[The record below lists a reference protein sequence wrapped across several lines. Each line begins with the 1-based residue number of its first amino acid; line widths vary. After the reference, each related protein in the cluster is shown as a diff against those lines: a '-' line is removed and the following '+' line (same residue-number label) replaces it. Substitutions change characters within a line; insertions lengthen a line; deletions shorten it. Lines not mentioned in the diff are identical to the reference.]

1 MFFFCIPVSQMVI
14 EEVSVLQ
21 TQLEIEKSCRENA
34 EALAT
39 KLNSENRKLKYLSLS
54 SRPCLDEMLPSITD
68 CMPLEEETDTQDT
81 SPDPCSLSNSR
92 VKLQETVSTL
102 LEEKKRLSCQ
112 LQEQQRQIE
121 ELKALAEK
129 EQAEMKEL
137 HKTIEQQSKTIKRFN
152 RVSVMATTEYEE
164 MKEQLDLEQSLRVKA
179 ETYAHEMLVK
189 QKEANR
195 QSMILLQNADPS
207 LQLIKALEDVANVT
221 KTLEQERLL
230 HHQKVKAL
238 EAELQ
243 EYSLKQ
249 QIAELQ
255 SQLELMEEEKRETEG
270 RLQEVEKKNRDLEK
284 RALTRPCTRDRPNP
298 RPCSPAPS
306 TTTTP
311 PPPPPLP
318 HRDATP
324 SGKTISSKGGSPK
337 LQQAP
342 GGADNVKVKAVN
354 EMMERIK
361 HGVVL
366 RPVKGG
372 DSKKP
377 PVMEEKLPQESAM
390 EELKGILETVKKS
403 PSRGS
408 QESVPS
414 PPGKSPVSSELE
426 VILRRR
432 RKQACDSGGGSK
444 TICLFGFLH
453 SPKMGI
459 SIISSEEDHPPQ

>member
-1 MFFFCIPVSQMVI
+1 MQCVLF
-14 EEVSVLQ
+14 VLQ
-21 TQLEIEKSCRENA
+21 
-34 EALAT
+34 
-39 KLNSENRKLKYLSLS
+39 LNSENRKLKYLSLS

-68 CMPLEEETDTQDT
+68 CMPLEEEPDTLDT
-81 SPDPCSLSNSR
+81 SPDPYSQYQQQ
-92 VKLQETVSTL
+92 VKELQETVSTL
-102 LEEKKRLSCQ
+102 LEEKKKKLACQ

-121 ELKALAEK
+121 ELTILAEK

-207 LQLIKALEDVANVT
+207 LQLIKALEDVANAT

-255 SQLELMEEEKRETEG
+255 SQLELMDEEKRETEG

-284 RALTRPCTRDRPNP
+284 R
-298 RPCSPAPS
+298 
-306 TTTTP
+306 
-311 PPPPPLP
+311 
-318 HRDATP
+318 
-324 SGKTISSKGGSPK
+324 G
-337 LQQAP
+337 
-342 GGADNVKVKAVN
+342 
-354 EMMERIK
+354 
-361 HGVVL
+361 
-366 RPVKGG
+366 
-372 DSKKP
+372 
-377 PVMEEKLPQESAM
+377 
-390 EELKGILETVKKS
+390 
-403 PSRGS
+403 
-408 QESVPS
+408 
-414 PPGKSPVSSELE
+414 
-426 VILRRR
+426 
-432 RKQACDSGGGSK
+432 
-444 TICLFGFLH
+444 
-453 SPKMGI
+453 
-459 SIISSEEDHPPQ
+459 EEDTYGLSITSHCG